1 MRSLVVLL
9 TLAVAA
15 TTNCA
20 EIASRDLVA
29 DSEIAALPAD
39 GVSQRDDKCK
49 FAARGR
55 HIWSMVFILDGCS
68 FHYAHKWSKSGI
80 SIF

>member
-9 TLAVAA
+9 TLAVAT

-20 EIASRDLVA
+20 EIASRDLVEA
-29 DSEIAALPAD
+29 EGAALPAD

-49 FAARGR
+49 
-55 HIWSMVFILDGCS
+55 
-68 FHYAHKWSKSGI
+68 SKI
-80 SIF
+80 SLVEFSNVLCFLRFVKG